1 MTLFLAEQIALLQ
14 IARTLVAVLDEIV
27 EDITEDPN
35 QIINDGMN
43 NNDIAGVM
51 WAQICKEHYNSILVY
66 TGMVQY
72 SVGFWASLKSGCV

>member
-1 MTLFLAEQIALLQ
+1 MCMCGVYAHFCICIMTLFLAEQIALLQ

-51 WAQICKEHYNSILVY
+51 
-66 TGMVQY
+66 
-72 SVGFWASLKSGCV
+72 